1 MKMRVYLFTSLI
13 AVLLGIVFFFID
25 PKISCGILLSAA
37 YSMVNMLLLGMTMK
51 ITTSQ
56 GNVNFGA
63 LMTGNI
69 IRFTLMGL
77 VIFLAIRNPQ
87 IFNVIGVA
95 IGFTLFM
102 VALLIDAA
110 TRKGGEN

>member
-25 PKISCGILLSAA
+25 PKISYGIFLSAV
-37 YSMVNMLLLGMTMK
+37 YSMVNMLLLSVTMK

-56 GNVNFGA
+56 ESVNYGS
-63 LMTGNI
+63 LMAGNI
-69 IRFTLMGL
+69 IRFTLMAV

-87 IFNVIGVA
+87 IFNMIGVA

-102 VALLIDAA
+102 FALLIDAA